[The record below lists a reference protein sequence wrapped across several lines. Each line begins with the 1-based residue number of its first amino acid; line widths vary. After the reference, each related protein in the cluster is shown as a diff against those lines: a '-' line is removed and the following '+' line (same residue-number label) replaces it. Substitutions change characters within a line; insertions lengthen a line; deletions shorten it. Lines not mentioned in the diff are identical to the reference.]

1 MREIKFRTLLLLA
14 LLFIFMLIYA
24 VSSASI
30 KTYDKKYTIDN
41 LLSDYQYV
49 VKDNAD
55 IKNHT
60 VGAVLIGGKAIL
72 SSFGDAVIE
81 NSYIGYV
88 TAYGNYSNGSYFRDT
103 KYKEYYDK
111 YKAYYR
117 DSNYSGELSGLTKIN
132 TSYVDFNRAYKE
144 IMNEAKD
151 LSAGVKTTLKKE
163 NIDGQEG
170 IALYVPNKQV
180 VVIEKDEWNK
190 CDFIV
195 LDGSLKDFISTRH
208 IISILSDNVQ
218 IGADYSYVVVGD
230 NKKAVFVKDD
240 GKLKLL
246 EHGNGLMQIKDGS
259 VQGGQLNVDGMK
271 LIWNIPNATEVTT
284 ECLPGHVVA
293 PNANVKIN
301 GGNFEGSYIAKSLTS
316 NAEGHFYPYDSVVKP
331 KSTASPTVIVTD
343 TPKPTEVVTTTPSP
357 SISPNP
363 NTNTPITT
371 PTPTTSLS
379 NITPTSSLT
388 PMPTSSNTPIVKPTY
403 TATASPTPINITDD
417 DIPKDNKKIKDGSK
431 KVIDIEE
438 SIPLS
443 DIPDTGDNSNIILAL
458 TIFVMCGILI
468 VITFFNFHER

>member
-1 MREIKFRTLLLLA
+1 MKELKFRTLLLFA

-24 VSSASI
+24 VSSAST

-60 VGAVLIGGKAIL
+60 VGAVLIGGEATL
-72 SSFGDAVIE
+72 SSFGDAAIE
-81 NSYIGYV
+81 NSYIDYV
-88 TAYGNYSNGSYFRDT
+88 VAYGNYSNGSYFKDT

-117 DSNYSGELSGLTKIN
+117 DSDYSGELSGLTKTN
-132 TSYVDFNRAYKE
+132 TSYVDFNRVYKE
-144 IMNEAKD
+144 IMNKSKD
-151 LSAGVKTTLKKE
+151 LSTGTKITLKKE
-163 NIDGQEG
+163 NIDGQDG

-195 LDGSLKDFISTRH
+195 LDGSLKDFISTKH
-208 IISILSDNVQ
+208 VISILSDNVQ
-218 IGADYSYVVVGD
+218 IGADYSYVTVGD

-271 LIWNIPNATEVTT
+271 LIWNIPNATEVVT
-284 ECLPGHVVA
+284 EYLSGHVVA
-293 PNANVKIN
+293 PDANVKIN
-301 GGNFEGSYIAKSLTS
+301 GGNFEGSYIVKSLVS
-316 NAEGHFYPYDSVVKP
+316 NAEGHFYPYGSVEKP

-343 TPKPTEVVTTTPSP
+343 TPKPTEVVTATPSP
-357 SISPNP
+357 SIIP

-371 PTPTTSLS
+371 PTSTTSLS

-388 PMPTSSNTPIVKPTY
+388 PTPTSSNTPIVKLTY

-438 SIPLS
+438 NTPLS

-458 TIFVMCGILI
+458 TIFATCGILM
-468 VITFFNFHER
+468 VITFFKFHKR

>member
-1 MREIKFRTLLLLA
+1 MKEIKFRTLLLLA
-14 LLFIFMLIYA
+14 LVFIFLLIYA
-24 VSSASI
+24 ASSAST

-49 VKDNAD
+49 VKDNAY

-60 VGAVLIGGKAIL
+60 VGAVLIGGKATL
-72 SSFGDAVIE
+72 SSFGDAAIE
-81 NSYIGYV
+81 NSYIDYV
-88 TAYGNYSNGSYFRDT
+88 VAYGNYSDGSYFRDT

-117 DSNYSGELSGLTKIN
+117 DSDYSGELSGLTKTN
-132 TSYVDFNRAYKE
+132 TSYMDFNMAYKE
-144 IMNEAKD
+144 IMNESKD
-151 LSAGVKTTLKKE
+151 LSTGTKITLKKE

-170 IALYVPNKQV
+170 VALYIPNKQA

-208 IISILSDNVQ
+208 VISILSDNVQ
-218 IGADYSYVVVGD
+218 IGADYSYVTVGD

-259 VQGGQLNVDGMK
+259 VQVGQLNVDGMK

-284 ECLPGHVVA
+284 EYLPGHVVA

-301 GGNFEGSYIAKSLTS
+301 GGNFEGSYIVKSLVS
-316 NAEGHFYPYDSVVKP
+316 NAEGHFYPYDSVEKQ

-343 TPKPTEVVTTTPSP
+343 TPKPTEVVTATPST
-357 SISPNP
+357 SIIP
-363 NTNTPITT
+363 NTNTPIAT
-371 PTPTTSLS
+371 PTSTTSLS

-388 PMPTSSNTPIVKPTY
+388 PTPTSSNTPIVKPTY

-417 DIPKDNKKIKDGSK
+417 DVPKDNKKIKDGSK
-431 KVIDIEE
+431 KVINIEE
-438 SIPLS
+438 NIPLS

-458 TIFVMCGILI
+458 TIFATCCILM
-468 VITFFNFHER
+468 VITFFKFHER

>member
-1 MREIKFRTLLLLA
+1 MKEIKFRTLLLLA
-14 LLFIFMLIYA
+14 LVFIFMLIYA
-24 VSSASI
+24 VSSAST

-60 VGAVLIGGKAIL
+60 VGAVLIGGKATL

-117 DSNYSGELSGLTKIN
+117 DSDYSGELSGLTKIN
-132 TSYVDFNRAYKE
+132 TSYVDFNRVYKE

-151 LSAGVKTTLKKE
+151 LSTGAKITLKKE

-170 IALYVPNKQV
+170 VALYVPNKQV

-208 IISILSDNVQ
+208 IISVLSDNVQ
-218 IGADYSYVVVGD
+218 IGADYSYVAVGD

-246 EHGNGLMQIKDGS
+246 EHGNGLMKIKDGS

-284 ECLPGHVVA
+284 EYLPGHVVA

-301 GGNFEGSYIAKSLTS
+301 GGNFEDSYIAKSLTS
-316 NAEGHFYPYDSVVKP
+316 NAEGHFYPYDSVEKP
-331 KSTASPTVIVTD
+331 KATSSPTVIVTD
-343 TPKPTEVVTTTPSP
+343 TPKPTEVVTATPSH
-357 SISPNP
+357 SIIP

-371 PTPTTSLS
+371 PTSTTSLS

-388 PMPTSSNTPIVKPTY
+388 PTPTSSNTPIIKSTY

-438 SIPLS
+438 NIPLS
-443 DIPDTGDNSNIILAL
+443 DIPDTGDNSNIILVL
-458 TIFVMCGILI
+458 TIFVMCGILM
-468 VITFFNFHER
+468 VITFFKFHER

>member
-1 MREIKFRTLLLLA
+1 MKEIKFKTLLLFA

-30 KTYDKKYTIDN
+30 KTYDKKYTVSN

-60 VGAVLIGGKAIL
+60 VGAVLIGGKATL
-72 SSFGDAVIE
+72 SSFGDAAIE
-81 NSYIGYV
+81 NSYIDYV
-88 TAYGNYSNGSYFRDT
+88 VTYGNYSNGSYFRDT
-103 KYKEYYDK
+103 KYKEYHDK
-111 YKAYYR
+111 YKAYYK
-117 DSNYSGELSGLTKIN
+117 DSDYSGELSGLTKIN
-132 TSYVDFNRAYKE
+132 TSYMDFNRAYKE
-144 IMNEAKD
+144 IMNESKD
-151 LSAGVKTTLKKE
+151 LSTGTKITLKKE
-163 NIDGQEG
+163 NIDGQDG

-195 LDGSLKDFISTRH
+195 LDGSLKDFISTKH
-208 IISILSDNVQ
+208 VISILSDNVQ
-218 IGADYSYVVVGD
+218 IGADYSYVTVGD

-246 EHGNGLMQIKDGS
+246 EHGNGLIQIKDGS

-271 LIWNIPNATEVTT
+271 LIWNIPNATEVVT
-284 ECLPGHVVA
+284 EYLPGHVVA

-301 GGNFEGSYIAKSLTS
+301 GGNFEGSYIVKSLVS
-316 NAEGHFYPYDSVVKP
+316 NAEGHFYPYGSVEKP
-331 KSTASPTVIVTD
+331 KSTASPTVIVTA
-343 TPKPTEVVTTTPSP
+343 KPTEVVTATPSP
-357 SISPNP
+357 SIIP

-371 PTPTTSLS
+371 PTSTTSLS

-388 PMPTSSNTPIVKPTY
+388 PTPTLSNTPIVKPTY
-403 TATASPTPINITDD
+403 TATASRTPINVTDD

-438 SIPLS
+438 ENIPLS

-458 TIFVMCGILI
+458 TIFATCGILM
-468 VITFFNFHER
+468 VITFFKFHKR

>member
-1 MREIKFRTLLLLA
+1 MKEIKFRTLLLLV
-14 LLFIFMLIYA
+14 LVFIFMLIYA
-24 VSSASI
+24 VSSAST

-60 VGAVLIGGKAIL
+60 VGAVLIGGKATL
-72 SSFGDAVIE
+72 SSFGDAAIE

-117 DSNYSGELSGLTKIN
+117 DSDYSGKLSGLTKIN

-144 IMNEAKD
+144 IINESND
-151 LSAGVKTTLKKE
+151 LSTGAKITLKKE

-170 IALYVPNKQV
+170 VALYVPNKQV

-208 IISILSDNVQ
+208 IISVLSDNVQ
-218 IGADYSYVVVGD
+218 IGADYSYVAVGD

-246 EHGNGLMQIKDGS
+246 EHGNGLMKIKDGS

-284 ECLPGHVVA
+284 EYLPGHVVA

-301 GGNFEGSYIAKSLTS
+301 GGNFEGSYIVKSLVS
-316 NAEGHFYPYDSVVKP
+316 NAEGHFYPYGSVEKP

-343 TPKPTEVVTTTPSP
+343 TPKPTEVVTATPSP
-357 SISPNP
+357 SIIP
-363 NTNTPITT
+363 NTNTPIAT
-371 PTPTTSLS
+371 PTSTTSLS

-388 PMPTSSNTPIVKPTY
+388 PTPTSSNTPIVKPTY

-431 KVIDIEE
+431 KVTDIEE
-438 SIPLS
+438 ENIPLS
-443 DIPDTGDNSNIILAL
+443 DIPDTGDNSNIILL
-458 TIFVMCGILI
+458 EFPQSTLKKVDD
-468 VITFFNFHER
+468 FN

>member
-1 MREIKFRTLLLLA
+1 MKEIKFRTLLLLA

-24 VSSASI
+24 VSSAST
-30 KTYDKKYTIDN
+30 KTYDKKYTVSN

-60 VGAVLIGGKAIL
+60 VGAVLIGGKATL
-72 SSFGDAVIE
+72 SSFGDAAIE
-81 NSYIGYV
+81 NSYIDYV
-88 TAYGNYSNGSYFRDT
+88 VAYGNYSDGSYFRDT

-117 DSNYSGELSGLTKIN
+117 DSDYSGELSGLTKIN

-144 IMNEAKD
+144 IINESKD
-151 LSAGVKTTLKKE
+151 LSAGTKITLKKE
-163 NIDGQEG
+163 NIDGQDG
-170 IALYVPNKQV
+170 IALYVPNKHV

-195 LDGSLKDFISTRH
+195 LDGSLKDFISTKH
-208 IISILSDNVQ
+208 VISILSDNVQ
-218 IGADYSYVVVGD
+218 IGTDYSYATVGD

-246 EHGNGLMQIKDGS
+246 ENGNGLMQIKDGS
-259 VQGGQLNVDGMK
+259 VQGGQLNVDDMK
-271 LIWNIPNATEVTT
+271 LIWNIPNATEVVT
-284 ECLPGHVVA
+284 EYLPGHVVA

-301 GGNFEGSYIAKSLTS
+301 GGNFEGSYIVKSLVS
-316 NAEGHFYPYDSVVKP
+316 NAEGHFYPYGSVEKQ
-331 KSTASPTVIVTD
+331 KSTASPTVVVTD
-343 TPKPTEVVTTTPSP
+343 TAKPTEVVTATPSP
-357 SISPNP
+357 SIIP

-371 PTPTTSLS
+371 PTSTTSLS

-388 PMPTSSNTPIVKPTY
+388 PTPTSSNTPIINPTY
-403 TATASPTPINITDD
+403 TATASPTPINIADD

-438 SIPLS
+438 ENIPLS

-458 TIFVMCGILI
+458 TIFATCGILM
-468 VITFFNFHER
+468 VITFFIHKR

>member
-1 MREIKFRTLLLLA
+1 MKEIKFRTLLLLA
-14 LLFIFMLIYA
+14 LVFIFMLIYA
-24 VSSASI
+24 VSSAST

-60 VGAVLIGGKAIL
+60 VGAVLIGGKATL
-72 SSFGDAVIE
+72 SSFGDAAIE

-117 DSNYSGELSGLTKIN
+117 DSDYSGELSGLTKIN

-144 IMNEAKD
+144 IINESND
-151 LSAGVKTTLKKE
+151 LSTGAKITLKKE

-170 IALYVPNKQV
+170 VALYVPNKQV

-208 IISILSDNVQ
+208 IISVLSDNVQ
-218 IGADYSYVVVGD
+218 IGADYSYVAVGD

-246 EHGNGLMQIKDGS
+246 EHGNGLMKIKDGS

-284 ECLPGHVVA
+284 EYLPGHVVA

-301 GGNFEGSYIAKSLTS
+301 GGNFEGSYIVKSLVS
-316 NAEGHFYPYDSVVKP
+316 NAEGHFYPYGSVEKP

-343 TPKPTEVVTTTPSP
+343 TPKSTEVVTATPSP
-357 SISPNP
+357 SIIP
-363 NTNTPITT
+363 NTNTPIAT
-371 PTPTTSLS
+371 PTSTTSLS

-388 PMPTSSNTPIVKPTY
+388 PTPTSSNTPIVKPTY

-431 KVIDIEE
+431 KVTDIEE
-438 SIPLS
+438 ENIPLS

-458 TIFVMCGILI
+458 TIFATCGILM
-468 VITFFNFHER
+468 VITFFKFHER

>member
-14 LLFIFMLIYA
+14 LVFIFLLIYVA
-24 VSSASI
+24 SSASI

-49 VKDNAD
+49 IRDNAN

-60 VGAVLIGGKAIL
+60 VGAVLIGGKATL
-72 SSFGDAVIE
+72 SSFGDAAIE
-81 NSYIGYV
+81 NSYIDYV
-88 TAYGNYSNGSYFRDT
+88 VAYGNYSNGSYFRDT

-117 DSNYSGELSGLTKIN
+117 DSDYSEELSGLTKTN

-144 IMNEAKD
+144 IMNESKD
-151 LSAGVKTTLKKE
+151 LSTGTKITLKKA
-163 NIDGQEG
+163 NIDGQDG

-195 LDGSLKDFISTRH
+195 LDGSLKDFISTKH
-208 IISILSDNVQ
+208 VISILSDNVQ
-218 IGADYSYVVVGD
+218 IGADYSYVTVRD
-230 NKKAVFVKDD
+230 NKKAVFVKDG

-271 LIWNIPNATEVTT
+271 LIWNIPNATEVVT
-284 ECLPGHVVA
+284 EYLPGHVVA

-301 GGNFEGSYIAKSLTS
+301 GGNFEGSYIVKSLDS
-316 NAEGHFYPYDSVVKP
+316 NAEGHFYPYDSVEKP
-331 KSTASPTVIVTD
+331 KSTASPTVIVTA
-343 TPKPTEVVTTTPSP
+343 KPTEVVTSTPSP
-357 SISPNP
+357 SIIP

-371 PTPTTSLS
+371 PTSTTSLS
-379 NITPTSSLT
+379 NITPTSLLT
-388 PMPTSSNTPIVKPTY
+388 PTPTSSNTPIVKPTY
-403 TATASPTPINITDD
+403 TATASPTPINVTDD

-438 SIPLS
+438 ENIPLS

-458 TIFVMCGILI
+458 TIFATCGILM
-468 VITFFNFHER
+468 VITFFKFHKR

>member
-1 MREIKFRTLLLLA
+1 MKEIKFRTLVLFT

-24 VSSASI
+24 VSSAST

-49 VKDNAD
+49 VRDNAD

-60 VGAVLIGGKAIL
+60 VGAVLIGGKATL
-72 SSFGDAVIE
+72 SSFGDAAIE
-81 NSYIGYV
+81 NSYIDYV
-88 TAYGNYSNGSYFRDT
+88 VAYGNYSNGSYFRDT

-117 DSNYSGELSGLTKIN
+117 DSDYSEELSGLTKAN

-144 IMNEAKD
+144 IMNESKD
-151 LSAGVKTTLKKE
+151 LSTGTKITLKKE

-170 IALYVPNKQV
+170 IALYIPNKQV

-195 LDGSLKDFISTRH
+195 LDGSLKDFISTKH
-208 IISILSDNVQ
+208 VISILSDNVQ
-218 IGADYSYVVVGD
+218 IGADYSYVTVGD
-230 NKKAVFVKDD
+230 NKKAVFVKDG

-259 VQGGQLNVDGMK
+259 VQCGQLNVDGMK
-271 LIWNIPNATEVTT
+271 LIWNIPNATEVVT
-284 ECLPGHVVA
+284 EYLPGHVVA

-301 GGNFEGSYIAKSLTS
+301 GGNFEGSYIVKSLVS
-316 NAEGHFYPYDSVVKP
+316 NAEGHFYPYGSVEKP
-331 KSTASPTVIVTD
+331 KSTASPTVIVTA
-343 TPKPTEVVTTTPSP
+343 KPTEVVTATPSP
-357 SISPNP
+357 SIIP

-371 PTPTTSLS
+371 PTSTTSLS
-379 NITPTSSLT
+379 NITPTSLLT
-388 PMPTSSNTPIVKPTY
+388 PTPTSSNTPIVKPTY
-403 TATASPTPINITDD
+403 TATASPTPINVTDD

-438 SIPLS
+438 ENIPLS

-458 TIFVMCGILI
+458 TIFATCGILM
-468 VITFFNFHER
+468 VITFFIHKR

>member
-1 MREIKFRTLLLLA
+1 MKEIKFRTLLLFA

-24 VSSASI
+24 VSSAST
-30 KTYDKKYTIDN
+30 KTYDKKYTISN

-60 VGAVLIGGKAIL
+60 VGAVLIGGKATL
-72 SSFGDAVIE
+72 SSFGDAAIE
-81 NSYIGYV
+81 NSYIDYV
-88 TAYGNYSNGSYFRDT
+88 VAYGNYSDGSYFRDT

-117 DSNYSGELSGLTKIN
+117 DSDYSGELSGLTKIN

-144 IMNEAKD
+144 IINESND
-151 LSAGVKTTLKKE
+151 LSTGAKITLKKE

-170 IALYVPNKQV
+170 VALYVPNKQV

-208 IISILSDNVQ
+208 IISVLSDNVQ
-218 IGADYSYVVVGD
+218 IGADYSYVAVGD

-246 EHGNGLMQIKDGS
+246 EHGNGLMKIKDGS

-284 ECLPGHVVA
+284 EYLPGHVVA

-301 GGNFEGSYIAKSLTS
+301 GGNFEGSYIVKSLVS
-316 NAEGHFYPYDSVVKP
+316 NAEGHFYPYGSVEKP

-343 TPKPTEVVTTTPSP
+343 TPKSTEVVTATPSP
-357 SISPNP
+357 SIIP
-363 NTNTPITT
+363 NTNTPIAT
-371 PTPTTSLS
+371 PTSTTSLS

-388 PMPTSSNTPIVKPTY
+388 PTPTSSNTPIVKPTY

-431 KVIDIEE
+431 KVTDIEE
-438 SIPLS
+438 ENIPLS

-458 TIFVMCGILI
+458 TIFATCGILM
-468 VITFFNFHER
+468 VITFFKFHER

>member
-1 MREIKFRTLLLLA
+1 MKEIKFRTLVLFA

-24 VSSASI
+24 VSSAST

-60 VGAVLIGGKAIL
+60 VGAVLIGGKATL
-72 SSFGDAVIE
+72 SSFGDAAIE
-81 NSYIGYV
+81 NSYVDYV
-88 TAYGNYSNGSYFRDT
+88 VTYGNYSNSSYFKDT

-111 YKAYYR
+111 YKAYYI
-117 DSNYSGELSGLTKIN
+117 DSDYSGELSGLTKTN
-132 TSYVDFNRAYKE
+132 TSYVDFNRLYKE
-144 IMNEAKD
+144 IMNESKD
-151 LSAGVKTTLKKE
+151 SSTGTKITLKKE
-163 NIDGQEG
+163 NIDGQDG

-195 LDGSLKDFISTRH
+195 LDGSLKDFISTKH
-208 IISILSDNVQ
+208 VISILSDNVQ
-218 IGADYSYVVVGD
+218 IGADYSYVTVGD
-230 NKKAVFVKDD
+230 NKKAVFVKDG

-271 LIWNIPNATEVTT
+271 LIWNIPNATKVVT
-284 ECLPGHVVA
+284 EYLPGHVVA

-301 GGNFEGSYIAKSLTS
+301 GGNFEGSYIVKSLVS
-316 NAEGHFYPYDSVVKP
+316 NAEGHFYPYDSVEKP
-331 KSTASPTVIVTD
+331 KLTASPTVIVTA
-343 TPKPTEVVTTTPSP
+343 KPTEVVTATPSP
-357 SISPNP
+357 SIIP
-363 NTNTPITT
+363 NTNTPIAT
-371 PTPTTSLS
+371 PTSTTSLS
-379 NITPTSSLT
+379 NITPTSLLT
-388 PMPTSSNTPIVKPTY
+388 PTPTSSNTPIVKPTY
-403 TATASPTPINITDD
+403 TATASPTPINIMDD

-438 SIPLS
+438 NTPLS

-458 TIFVMCGILI
+458 TIFATCGILM
-468 VITFFNFHER
+468 VITFFKFHKR

>member
-1 MREIKFRTLLLLA
+1 MKEIKFRTLLLFA

-30 KTYDKKYTIDN
+30 KTYDKKYTVSN

-60 VGAVLIGGKAIL
+60 VGAVLIGGKATL
-72 SSFGDAVIE
+72 SSFGDAAIE
-81 NSYIGYV
+81 NSYIDYIV
-88 TAYGNYSNGSYFRDT
+88 TYGNYSNGSYFRNT

-117 DSNYSGELSGLTKIN
+117 DSDYSGELSGLTKTN
-132 TSYVDFNRAYKE
+132 TSYVDFNRVYKE
-144 IMNEAKD
+144 IMNESKD
-151 LSAGVKTTLKKE
+151 LSTGTKITLKKE
-163 NIDGQEG
+163 NIDGQDG

-195 LDGSLKDFISTRH
+195 LDGSLKDFISTKH
-208 IISILSDNVQ
+208 VISVLSDNVQ
-218 IGADYSYVVVGD
+218 IGADYSYVAVGD

-284 ECLPGHVVA
+284 EYLPGHVVA

-301 GGNFEGSYIAKSLTS
+301 GGNFEGSYIVKSLVS
-316 NAEGHFYPYDSVVKP
+316 NAEGHFCPYGSVKKP
-331 KSTASPTVIVTD
+331 KSTASPTVIVTA
-343 TPKPTEVVTTTPSP
+343 KPTEVVTATPSP
-357 SISPNP
+357 SIIP

-371 PTPTTSLS
+371 PTSTTSLS
-379 NITPTSSLT
+379 NITPTSLLT
-388 PMPTSSNTPIVKPTY
+388 PTPTSSNTPIVKPTY
-403 TATASPTPINITDD
+403 TATASPTPINITHD

-438 SIPLS
+438 NTPLS

-458 TIFVMCGILI
+458 TIFATCGILM
-468 VITFFNFHER
+468 VITFFKFHKR

>member
-1 MREIKFRTLLLLA
+1 MKEIKFRTLVLFA

-24 VSSASI
+24 VSSAST
-30 KTYDKKYTIDN
+30 KTYDKKYIIDN

-60 VGAVLIGGKAIL
+60 VGAVLIGGKATL
-72 SSFGDAVIE
+72 SSFGDAAIE
-81 NSYIGYV
+81 NSYVDYV
-88 TAYGNYSNGSYFRDT
+88 VTYGNYSNGSYFKDT
-103 KYKEYYDK
+103 KYKEYHDK
-111 YKAYYR
+111 YKAYYI
-117 DSNYSGELSGLTKIN
+117 DSDYSGELSGLTKTN
-132 TSYVDFNRAYKE
+132 TSYVDFNRLYKE
-144 IMNEAKD
+144 IMNESKN
-151 LSAGVKTTLKKE
+151 LSTGTKITLKKE

-195 LDGSLKDFISTRH
+195 LDGSLKDFISTKH
-208 IISILSDNVQ
+208 VISILSDNVQ
-218 IGADYSYVVVGD
+218 IGADYSYVTVGD
-230 NKKAVFVKDD
+230 NKKAVFVKDG

-271 LIWNIPNATEVTT
+271 LIWNIPNATEVVT
-284 ECLPGHVVA
+284 EYLPGHVVA

-301 GGNFEGSYIAKSLTS
+301 GGNFEGGYIVKNLVS
-316 NAEGHFYPYDSVVKP
+316 NAEGHFYPYGSVEKP
-331 KSTASPTVIVTD
+331 KLTASPTVIVTA
-343 TPKPTEVVTTTPSP
+343 KPTEVVTATPSP
-357 SISPNP
+357 SIIP

-371 PTPTTSLS
+371 PTSTTSLS

-388 PMPTSSNTPIVKPTY
+388 PTPTSSNTPIVKLTY
-403 TATASPTPINITDD
+403 TATASPTPINIMDD

-438 SIPLS
+438 ENIPLS

-458 TIFVMCGILI
+458 TIFATCGILM
-468 VITFFNFHER
+468 VITFFKFHKR

>member
-14 LLFIFMLIYA
+14 LVFIFLLIYA
-24 VSSASI
+24 ASSASI

-49 VKDNAD
+49 VKDNAY

-60 VGAVLIGGKAIL
+60 VGAVLIGGKATL

-117 DSNYSGELSGLTKIN
+117 DSDYSGELSGLTKIN
-132 TSYVDFNRAYKE
+132 ISYVDFNRAYKE

-151 LSAGVKTTLKKE
+151 LSTGVKATLKKE

-170 IALYVPNKQV
+170 VALYIPNKQA

-208 IISILSDNVQ
+208 IISVLSDNVQ
-218 IGADYSYVVVGD
+218 IGADYSYVYVGD
-230 NKKAVFVKDD
+230 NKKAVFVKDG

-271 LIWNIPNATEVTT
+271 LIWNIPNAAEVTT
-284 ECLPGHVVA
+284 EYLPGHVVA
-293 PNANVKIN
+293 SNANVKIN
-301 GGNFEGSYIAKSLTS
+301 GGNFEGSYIVKSLVS
-316 NAEGHFYPYDSVVKP
+316 NAEGHFYPYDSVEKP
-331 KSTASPTVIVTD
+331 KSTASPTVIVTA
-343 TPKPTEVVTTTPSP
+343 KPTEVVTATPSP
-357 SISPNP
+357 SIIP

-371 PTPTTSLS
+371 PTSTTSLS
-379 NITPTSSLT
+379 NITPTSLLT
-388 PMPTSSNTPIVKPTY
+388 PTPTSSNTPIVKPIY

-431 KVIDIEE
+431 KVINIEE
-438 SIPLS
+438 NIPLS
-443 DIPDTGDNSNIILAL
+443 DIPDTGDNSNIILVL
-458 TIFVMCGILI
+458 TIFVMCGILM
-468 VITFFNFHER
+468 VITFFKFHER

>member
-1 MREIKFRTLLLLA
+1 MKEIKFRTLLLLA
-14 LLFIFMLIYA
+14 LVFIFMLIYA
-24 VSSASI
+24 VSSAST

-60 VGAVLIGGKAIL
+60 VGAVLIGGKATL
-72 SSFGDAVIE
+72 SSFGDAAIE

-117 DSNYSGELSGLTKIN
+117 DSDYSGELSGLTKIN

-144 IMNEAKD
+144 IINESND
-151 LSAGVKTTLKKE
+151 LSTGAKITLKKE

-170 IALYVPNKQV
+170 VALYVPNKQV

-208 IISILSDNVQ
+208 IISVLSDNVQ
-218 IGADYSYVVVGD
+218 IGADYSYVAVGD

-246 EHGNGLMQIKDGS
+246 EHGNGLMKIKDGS

-284 ECLPGHVVA
+284 EYLPGHVVA

-301 GGNFEGSYIAKSLTS
+301 GGNFEGSYIVKSLVS
-316 NAEGHFYPYDSVVKP
+316 NAEGHFYPYGSVEKP

-343 TPKPTEVVTTTPSP
+343 TPKPTEVVTATPSP
-357 SISPNP
+357 SIIP
-363 NTNTPITT
+363 NTNTPIAT
-371 PTPTTSLS
+371 PTSTTSLS

-388 PMPTSSNTPIVKPTY
+388 PTPTSSNTPIVKPTY

-431 KVIDIEE
+431 KVTDIEE
-438 SIPLS
+438 ENIPLS

-458 TIFVMCGILI
+458 TIFATCGILM
-468 VITFFNFHER
+468 VITFFKFHER

>member
-14 LLFIFMLIYA
+14 LVFIFLLIYA

-41 LLSDYQYV
+41 LLSNYQYV

-60 VGAVLIGGKAIL
+60 VGAVLIGGKATL
-72 SSFGDAVIE
+72 SSFGDAAIE
-81 NSYIGYV
+81 NSYVDYIV
-88 TAYGNYSNGSYFRDT
+88 TYGNYSNGSYFRDT

-117 DSNYSGELSGLTKIN
+117 DSDYSGELSGLTKTN
-132 TSYVDFNRAYKE
+132 TSYMDFNMAYKE
-144 IMNEAKD
+144 IMNESKD
-151 LSAGVKTTLKKE
+151 LSTGTKITLKKE
-163 NIDGQEG
+163 NIDGQDG

-195 LDGSLKDFISTRH
+195 LDGSLKDFISTKH
-208 IISILSDNVQ
+208 VISILSDNVQ
-218 IGADYSYVVVGD
+218 IGADYSYVTVGD
-230 NKKAVFVKDD
+230 NKKAVFVKDG

-271 LIWNIPNATEVTT
+271 LIWNIPNATEVVT
-284 ECLPGHVVA
+284 EYLPGHVVA

-301 GGNFEGSYIAKSLTS
+301 GGNFEGSYIVKSLVS
-316 NAEGHFYPYDSVVKP
+316 NAEGHFYPYGSVEKP
-331 KSTASPTVIVTD
+331 KSTASPTVIVTE
-343 TPKPTEVVTTTPSP
+343 KPTEVVTATPSP
-357 SISPNP
+357 SIIP
-363 NTNTPITT
+363 NTNTLITT
-371 PTPTTSLS
+371 PTSTTSLS
-379 NITPTSSLT
+379 NITPTSLLT
-388 PMPTSSNTPIVKPTY
+388 PTPTSSNTPIVKPTY
-403 TATASPTPINITDD
+403 TATASPTPINIMDD

-438 SIPLS
+438 NTPLS

-458 TIFVMCGILI
+458 TIFATCGILM
-468 VITFFNFHER
+468 VITFFIHKR

>member
-1 MREIKFRTLLLLA
+1 MKEIKFKTLLLFA

-49 VKDNAD
+49 VRDNAD

-60 VGAVLIGGKAIL
+60 VGAVLIGGKATL
-72 SSFGDAVIE
+72 SSFGDAAIE
-81 NSYIGYV
+81 NSYIDYV
-88 TAYGNYSNGSYFRDT
+88 VTYGNYSNGSYFRDT

-117 DSNYSGELSGLTKIN
+117 DSDYSGELSGLTKTN
-132 TSYVDFNRAYKE
+132 TSYVDFNKAYKE
-144 IMNEAKD
+144 IMNESKD
-151 LSAGVKTTLKKE
+151 LSTGTKITLKKE
-163 NIDGQEG
+163 NIDGQDA

-195 LDGSLKDFISTRH
+195 LDGSLKDFISTKH
-208 IISILSDNVQ
+208 VISILSDNVQ
-218 IGADYSYVVVGD
+218 IGADYSYVTVGD

-271 LIWNIPNATEVTT
+271 LIWNIPNATEVVT
-284 ECLPGHVVA
+284 EYLPGHVVA

-301 GGNFEGSYIAKSLTS
+301 GGNFEGSYIVKSLVS
-316 NAEGHFYPYDSVVKP
+316 NAEGHFYPYGSVEKP
-331 KSTASPTVIVTD
+331 KSTASPTVIVTA
-343 TPKPTEVVTTTPSP
+343 KPTEVVTATPSP
-357 SISPNP
+357 SIIP
-363 NTNTPITT
+363 NTNTPIAT
-371 PTPTTSLS
+371 PTSTTSLS

-388 PMPTSSNTPIVKPTY
+388 PTPTSSNTQIVKPTY
-403 TATASPTPINITDD
+403 TATASPTPINIADD
-417 DIPKDNKKIKDGSK
+417 
-431 KVIDIEE
+431 
-438 SIPLS
+438 
-443 DIPDTGDNSNIILAL
+443 
-458 TIFVMCGILI
+458 
-468 VITFFNFHER
+468 FFKFHER

>member
-1 MREIKFRTLLLLA
+1 MKEIKFRTLLLLA

-24 VSSASI
+24 VSSAST
-30 KTYDKKYTIDN
+30 KTYNKEYTIDN

-60 VGAVLIGGKAIL
+60 VGAVLIGGKATL
-72 SSFGDAVIE
+72 SSFGDAAIE

-117 DSNYSGELSGLTKIN
+117 DSDYSRELSGLTKIN
-132 TSYVDFNRAYKE
+132 APYVDFNRAYKE
-144 IMNEAKD
+144 IMNKSKD
-151 LSAGVKTTLKKE
+151 LSTGAKITSKKE

-195 LDGSLKDFISTRH
+195 LDGSLKDFISTKH
-208 IISILSDNVQ
+208 IISILSDNVEL
-218 IGADYSYVVVGD
+218 GADYSYVYIGD
-230 NKKAVFVKDD
+230 NKKAVFVKDN

-259 VQGGQLNVDGMK
+259 VQGGQLNVNGMK
-271 LIWNIPNATEVTT
+271 LIWNIPNATEVVT
-284 ECLPGHVVA
+284 EYLPGHVVA

-301 GGNFEGSYIAKSLTS
+301 GGNFEGSYIAKSLVS
-316 NAEGHFYPYDSVVKP
+316 NAEGHFYPYDSVEKP
-331 KSTASPTVIVTD
+331 KATSSPTVIVTD
-343 TPKPTEVVTTTPSP
+343 TPTPTEVVTATPSP
-357 SISPNP
+357 SIIP
-363 NTNTPITT
+363 NTNTPVVT
-371 PTPTTSLS
+371 PTATTSLS
-379 NITPTSSLT
+379 NITPTSSFT
-388 PMPTSSNTPIVKPTY
+388 PIPTTSNTQTVKPTY
-403 TATASPTPINITDD
+403 AATASPTPINITDN

-438 SIPLS
+438 DTPLS

-468 VITFFNFHER
+468 VITFFKFHER

>member
-1 MREIKFRTLLLLA
+1 MKEIKFRTLLLLA
-14 LLFIFMLIYA
+14 LVFIFLLIYA
-24 VSSASI
+24 ASSAST

-49 VKDNAD
+49 VKDNAY

-60 VGAVLIGGKAIL
+60 VGAVLIGGKATL
-72 SSFGDAVIE
+72 SSFGDAAIE
-81 NSYIGYV
+81 NSYIDYV
-88 TAYGNYSNGSYFRDT
+88 VAYGNYSDGSYFRDT

-117 DSNYSGELSGLTKIN
+117 DSDYSGELSGLTKTN
-132 TSYVDFNRAYKE
+132 TSYMDFNRVYKE
-144 IMNEAKD
+144 IMNESKD
-151 LSAGVKTTLKKE
+151 LSTGTKITLKKE
-163 NIDGQEG
+163 NIDGQDG

-208 IISILSDNVQ
+208 IISVLSDNVQ
-218 IGADYSYVVVGD
+218 IGADYSYVYVGD
-230 NKKAVFVKDD
+230 NKKAVFVKDG

-284 ECLPGHVVA
+284 EYLPGHVVA

-301 GGNFEGSYIAKSLTS
+301 GGNFEGSYIVKSLTS
-316 NAEGHFYPYDSVVKP
+316 NAEGHFYPYDSVEKP
-331 KSTASPTVIVTD
+331 KATSSPTVIVTA
-343 TPKPTEVVTTTPSP
+343 KPTEVVTATPSP
-357 SISPNP
+357 SIIP
-363 NTNTPITT
+363 NTNTPIAT
-371 PTPTTSLS
+371 PTSTTSLS
-379 NITPTSSLT
+379 NITPTSLST
-388 PMPTSSNTPIVKPTY
+388 PIPTSSNTPIVKPTY

-438 SIPLS
+438 NIPLS

-458 TIFVMCGILI
+458 TIFATCGILM
-468 VITFFNFHER
+468 VITFFKFNKR

>member
-1 MREIKFRTLLLLA
+1 MKEIKFRTLLLLA
-14 LLFIFMLIYA
+14 LVFIFMLIYA
-24 VSSASI
+24 VSSAST

-60 VGAVLIGGKAIL
+60 VGAVLIGGKATL
-72 SSFGDAVIE
+72 SSFGDAAIE

-117 DSNYSGELSGLTKIN
+117 DSDYSGELSGLTKIN

-144 IMNEAKD
+144 IINESND
-151 LSAGVKTTLKKE
+151 LSTGAKITLKKE

-170 IALYVPNKQV
+170 VALYVPNKQV

-208 IISILSDNVQ
+208 IISVLSDNVQ
-218 IGADYSYVVVGD
+218 IGADYSYVAVGD

-246 EHGNGLMQIKDGS
+246 EHGNGLMKIKDGS

-284 ECLPGHVVA
+284 EYLPGHVVA

-301 GGNFEGSYIAKSLTS
+301 GGNFEGSYIVKNLVS
-316 NAEGHFYPYDSVVKP
+316 NAEGHFYPYGSVEKP

-343 TPKPTEVVTTTPSP
+343 TPKSTEVVTATPSP
-357 SISPNP
+357 SIIP
-363 NTNTPITT
+363 NTNTPIAT
-371 PTPTTSLS
+371 PTSTTSLS

-388 PMPTSSNTPIVKPTY
+388 PTPTSSNTPIVKPTY

-431 KVIDIEE
+431 KVTDIEE
-438 SIPLS
+438 ENIPLS

-458 TIFVMCGILI
+458 TIFATCGILM
-468 VITFFNFHER
+468 VITFFKFHER

>member
-1 MREIKFRTLLLLA
+1 MKEIKFRTLLLFA

-30 KTYDKKYTIDN
+30 KTYDKKYTVSN

-60 VGAVLIGGKAIL
+60 VGAVLIGGKATL
-72 SSFGDAVIE
+72 SSFGGAAIE
-81 NSYIGYV
+81 NSYIDYV
-88 TAYGNYSNGSYFRDT
+88 VTYGNYSNGSYFRDT

-111 YKAYYR
+111 YKAYYI
-117 DSNYSGELSGLTKIN
+117 DSDYSGELSGLTKTN
-132 TSYVDFNRAYKE
+132 TSYVDFNRLYKE
-144 IMNEAKD
+144 IMNESKD
-151 LSAGVKTTLKKE
+151 SSTGTKITLKKE
-163 NIDGQEG
+163 NIDGQDG
-170 IALYVPNKQV
+170 IALYVPNKHV

-195 LDGSLKDFISTRH
+195 LDGSLKDFLSTKH
-208 IISILSDNVQ
+208 VISILSDNVQ
-218 IGADYSYVVVGD
+218 IGADYSYVTVGD
-230 NKKAVFVKDD
+230 NKKAVFVKDG

-271 LIWNIPNATEVTT
+271 LIWNIPNATEVVT
-284 ECLPGHVVA
+284 EYLPGHVVA
-293 PNANVKIN
+293 PDANVKIN
-301 GGNFEGSYIAKSLTS
+301 GGNFEGSYIVKSLVS
-316 NAEGHFYPYDSVVKP
+316 NAEGHFYPYDSVEKP
-331 KSTASPTVIVTD
+331 KSTASPTVIVTA
-343 TPKPTEVVTTTPSP
+343 KPTEVVTATPSP
-357 SISPNP
+357 SIIP

-371 PTPTTSLS
+371 PTSTTSLS
-379 NITPTSSLT
+379 NITPTSLLT
-388 PMPTSSNTPIVKPTY
+388 PTPTSSNTPIVKPTY
-403 TATASPTPINITDD
+403 TATASPTPINVTDD

-438 SIPLS
+438 ENIPLS

-458 TIFVMCGILI
+458 TIFATCGILM
-468 VITFFNFHER
+468 VITFFKFHKR

>member
-1 MREIKFRTLLLLA
+1 MRKIKFETLLLFA

-24 VSSASI
+24 VSSAST
-30 KTYDKKYTIDN
+30 KTYDKKYTVSN

-60 VGAVLIGGKAIL
+60 VGAVLIGGKATL
-72 SSFGDAVIE
+72 SSFGDAAIE
-81 NSYIGYV
+81 NSYIDYV
-88 TAYGNYSNGSYFRDT
+88 VAYGNYSNGSYFRDT

-117 DSNYSGELSGLTKIN
+117 DSDYSGELSGLTKTN
-132 TSYVDFNRAYKE
+132 TSYMDFNRAYKE
-144 IMNEAKD
+144 IMNESKD
-151 LSAGVKTTLKKE
+151 LSTGTKITLKKE
-163 NIDGQEG
+163 NIDGQDG

-195 LDGSLKDFISTRH
+195 LDGSLKDFISTKH
-208 IISILSDNVQ
+208 VISILSDNVK
-218 IGADYSYVVVGD
+218 IGADYSYVTVGD

-271 LIWNIPNATEVTT
+271 LIWNIHNATEVVT
-284 ECLPGHVVA
+284 EYLPGHVVA

-301 GGNFEGSYIAKSLTS
+301 GGNFEGGYIVKNLVS
-316 NAEGHFYPYDSVVKP
+316 NAEGHFYPYGSVEKP

-343 TPKPTEVVTTTPSP
+343 TPKPTEVVTATPSP
-357 SISPNP
+357 SIIP

-371 PTPTTSLS
+371 PTSTTSLS
-379 NITPTSSLT
+379 NITPTSLLT
-388 PMPTSSNTPIVKPTY
+388 PTPTSSNTPIVKPTY

-417 DIPKDNKKIKDGSK
+417 NIPKDNKKIKDGSK

-438 SIPLS
+438 ENIPLS

-458 TIFVMCGILI
+458 TIFAMCGILI
-468 VITFFNFHER
+468 LITFFKFHKR

>member
-1 MREIKFRTLLLLA
+1 MKEIKFRTLLLFA

-30 KTYDKKYTIDN
+30 KTYDKKYTVSN

-60 VGAVLIGGKAIL
+60 VGAVLIGGKATL
-72 SSFGDAVIE
+72 SSFGDAAIE
-81 NSYIGYV
+81 NSYIDYIV
-88 TAYGNYSNGSYFRDT
+88 TYGNYSNGSYFRNT

-117 DSNYSGELSGLTKIN
+117 DSDYSGELSGLTKTN
-132 TSYVDFNRAYKE
+132 TSYVDFNRVYKE
-144 IMNEAKD
+144 IMNESKD
-151 LSAGVKTTLKKE
+151 LSTGTKITLKKE
-163 NIDGQEG
+163 NIDGQDG

-195 LDGSLKDFISTRH
+195 LDGSLKDFISTKH
-208 IISILSDNVQ
+208 VISVLSDNVQ
-218 IGADYSYVVVGD
+218 IGADYSYVAVGD

-284 ECLPGHVVA
+284 EYLPGHVVA

-301 GGNFEGSYIAKSLTS
+301 GGNFEGSYIVKSLVS
-316 NAEGHFYPYDSVVKP
+316 NAEGHFCPYGSVKKP
-331 KSTASPTVIVTD
+331 KSTASPTVIVTA
-343 TPKPTEVVTTTPSP
+343 KPAEVVTATPSP
-357 SISPNP
+357 SIIP

-371 PTPTTSLS
+371 PTSTTSLS
-379 NITPTSSLT
+379 NITPTSLLT
-388 PMPTSSNTPIVKPTY
+388 PTPTSSNTPIVKPTY
-403 TATASPTPINITDD
+403 TATASPTPINITHD

-438 SIPLS
+438 NTPLS

-458 TIFVMCGILI
+458 TIFATCGILM
-468 VITFFNFHER
+468 VITFFKFHKR

>member
-1 MREIKFRTLLLLA
+1 MKEIKFRTLLLLA

-24 VSSASI
+24 VSSAST
-30 KTYDKKYTIDN
+30 KTYDKKYTISN

-60 VGAVLIGGKAIL
+60 VGAVLIGGEATL
-72 SSFGDAVIE
+72 SSFGDAAIE
-81 NSYIGYV
+81 NSYIDYV
-88 TAYGNYSNGSYFRDT
+88 VAYGNYSNGSYFKDT

-117 DSNYSGELSGLTKIN
+117 DSDYSGELSGLTKTN
-132 TSYVDFNRAYKE
+132 TSYVDFNRVYKE
-144 IMNEAKD
+144 IMNESKD
-151 LSAGVKTTLKKE
+151 LSTGTKITLKKE
-163 NIDGQEG
+163 NIDGQDG

-195 LDGSLKDFISTRH
+195 LDGSLKDFISTKH
-208 IISILSDNVQ
+208 VISILSDNVQ
-218 IGADYSYVVVGD
+218 IGADYSYVTVGD

-246 EHGNGLMQIKDGS
+246 EHGNGLIQIKDGS

-271 LIWNIPNATEVTT
+271 LIWNIPNATEVVT
-284 ECLPGHVVA
+284 EYLPGHVVA

-301 GGNFEGSYIAKSLTS
+301 GGNFEGSYIVKSLVS
-316 NAEGHFYPYDSVVKP
+316 NAEGHFYPYGSVEKP
-331 KSTASPTVIVTD
+331 KSTASSTVIVTA
-343 TPKPTEVVTTTPSP
+343 KPTEVVTATPSP
-357 SISPNP
+357 SIIP

-371 PTPTTSLS
+371 PTSTTSLS
-379 NITPTSSLT
+379 NITPISSLT
-388 PMPTSSNTPIVKPTY
+388 PTPTSSNTPIIKPTY
-403 TATASPTPINITDD
+403 TATASPTPINIMDD
-417 DIPKDNKKIKDGSK
+417 DTPKDNKKIKDGSK

-438 SIPLS
+438 NTPLS

-458 TIFVMCGILI
+458 TIFATCGILM
-468 VITFFNFHER
+468 VITFFKFHKR

>member
-1 MREIKFRTLLLLA
+1 MKEIKFRTLLLLV
-14 LLFIFMLIYA
+14 LVFIFMLIYA
-24 VSSASI
+24 VSSAST

-60 VGAVLIGGKAIL
+60 VGAVLIGGKATL
-72 SSFGDAVIE
+72 SSFGDAAIE

-117 DSNYSGELSGLTKIN
+117 DSDYSGKLSGLTKIN

-144 IMNEAKD
+144 IINESND
-151 LSAGVKTTLKKE
+151 LSTGAKITLKKE

-170 IALYVPNKQV
+170 VALYVPNKQV

-208 IISILSDNVQ
+208 IISVLSDNVQ
-218 IGADYSYVVVGD
+218 IGADYSYVAVGD

-246 EHGNGLMQIKDGS
+246 EHGNGLMKIKDGS

-284 ECLPGHVVA
+284 EYLPGHVVA

-301 GGNFEGSYIAKSLTS
+301 GGNFEGSYIVKSLVS
-316 NAEGHFYPYDSVVKP
+316 NAEGHFYPYGSVEKP

-343 TPKPTEVVTTTPSP
+343 TPKPTEVVTATPSP
-357 SISPNP
+357 SIIP
-363 NTNTPITT
+363 NTNTPIAT
-371 PTPTTSLS
+371 PTSTTSLS

-388 PMPTSSNTPIVKPTY
+388 PTPTSSNTPIVKPTY

-431 KVIDIEE
+431 KVTDIEE
-438 SIPLS
+438 ENIPLS

-458 TIFVMCGILI
+458 TIFATCGILM
-468 VITFFNFHER
+468 VITFFKFHKR